1 MMMDKDLLSENGLF
15 WLAENDENE
24 LWGTLRVNEFNEAR
38 LETFGS
44 LISDRAEGRH
54 RIIGRI
60 RGGFEYVT
68 LIDCFPINTQ
78 FSGMQWD
85 GEDWSHQTCLVNKV
99 VEGMGFEA
107 SEEINCE
114 QTIVGISTLPKWVAP
129 QIVEITYPEEW
140 TRWSGVTVSK
150 NERADETTRV
160 RFEGIETEIKIRFNP
175 KESWGT
181 HGSLRSY
188 SIEDHCTLI
197 LERADGS
204 NMSFDE
210 ALSVTGSMQ
219 DLLSICCIETSKITS
234 VSLMHEKDDFR
245 ILKAYVPMR
254 GHKTESKERNSA
266 PALSFNDIGRMNG
279 VAKWLETS
287 EEYGLPVRLLTS
299 NWYNDGAYNED
310 KLSRMFTAVEGLLSR
325 KKSRP
330 RAKMKAEELANFVED
345 AVPGFQSVT
354 DREAEEWAEKVKE
367 IRDQRVSHSDPSSSL
382 MPDGRTMHIMTN
394 VLYTAGTAFL
404 LKEMGMEQNQ
414 IAKYIQQCRLN
425 MLLSELQ

>member
-1 MMMDKDLLSENGLF
+1 MKDKDLLSEKGLF
-15 WLAENDENE
+15 WLAENDENK
-24 LWGTLRVNEFNEAR
+24 LWGTLSVNEFYEAQ

-44 LISDRAEGRH
+44 LISGYGEGLH
-54 RIIGRI
+54 RIIGQI
-60 RGGFEYVT
+60 RGGQEYVT
-68 LIDCFPINTQ
+68 LIDCFPTKTQ
-78 FSGMQWD
+78 FSGMKMG
-85 GEDWSHQTCLVNKV
+85 GEDWSQQDYLVNKV

-107 SEEINCE
+107 DEEIECE
-114 QTIVGISTLPKWVAP
+114 HASVSISTLPKWVAP

-160 RFEGIETEIKIRFNP
+160 RFEGTEFEIKIRFHP
-175 KESWGT
+175 KENWGT
-181 HGSLRSY
+181 RGPVRSY
-188 SIEDHCTLI
+188 SVEDHCTLVI
-197 LERADGS
+197 ERVDGS
-204 NMSFDE
+204 KMPFAE
-210 ALSVTGSMQ
+210 ALSVAGTIQ
-219 DLLSICCIETSKITS
+219 DLLSICCHETSKVTS
-234 VSLMHEKDDFR
+234 LYLMHEKRDPR
-245 ILKAYVPMR
+245 PLKAYVPIR
-254 GHKTESKERNSA
+254 GHKTESKERNSS

-279 VAKWLETS
+279 VAKWLATS
-287 EEYGLPVRLLTS
+287 EEYDLPVRLLTS

-325 KKSRP
+325 KKSRL

-354 DREAEEWAEKVKE
+354 DREAGEWAEKVKE

-404 LKEMGMEQNQ
+404 LKEIGMEQNQ
-414 IAKYIQQCRLN
+414 IVKYIHQCRLS
-425 MLLSELQ
+425 MLLSERQ